1 MTKGIYMCLQCLQH
15 VSIDCRHILLCS
27 VLAMDM
33 FARRCFLDQA
43 KQAGQPEPKTFQR
56 LLAAFFLCCCHL
68 DQALAACLLPLDVP
82 LSNLLGRVSLLL
94 LLDSTHKMRGS
105 NLKTPIRCSTGG
117 AGILCWH

>member
-15 VSIDCRHILLCS
+15 VSIDCRHILLCA

-33 FARRCFLDQA
+33 FARCWLLDQA

-56 LLAAFFLCCCHL
+56 LLAAFF
-68 DQALAACLLPLDVP
+68 LPLDVP

-105 NLKTPIRCSTGG
+105 NLKTPIRCRASG
-117 AGILCWH
+117 AGIFCWH